1 MIIIIKYYYDNDYF
15 IFISLLSENIIVEL
29 QVTKK
34 SIN

>member
-1 MIIIIKYYYDNDYF
+1 MIIIIKYYYDRLFYIYLYF
-15 IFISLLSENIIVEL
+15 ENIIVEL